1 MLDCSLIALEAELYL
16 QVMDM
21 VQGMKGSHW
30 ENTSYCIK
38 ILTFASRRNIN
49 ILTQIEIF
57 IEAYKVLQR
66 HIS

>member
-21 VQGMKGSHW
+21 VQGMKESHW
-30 ENTSYCIK
+30 EYTSYCIK
-38 ILTFASRRNIN
+38 ILTFASCRNIN
-49 ILTQIEIF
+49 ILTRIEIF